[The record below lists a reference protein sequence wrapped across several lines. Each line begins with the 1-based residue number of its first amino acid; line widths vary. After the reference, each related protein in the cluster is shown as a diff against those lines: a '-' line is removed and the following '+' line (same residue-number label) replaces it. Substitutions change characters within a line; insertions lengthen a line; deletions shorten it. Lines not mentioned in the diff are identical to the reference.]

1 MDSKLRCVF
10 DMPAENEK
18 TVSGWV
24 FMFFLMLALSC
35 RQCVK
40 WQKAWLHSCYPLLK
54 LLSKT
59 DSWLFYGCICL
70 WLCLSVC
77 VCEPDFGHSMK
88 WKAIRYPPVSQ
99 SRNHPHCLWSPWPPV
114 WMMERSRRSWRN
126 VKDCRR
132 RCSGY
137 ERRTNRS
144 GWVFA
149 ICILINIIV
158 SNSHE
163 YFKTLDTFLLFS
175 FKLLIQIYKIMH

>member
-1 MDSKLRCVF
+1 MQWKDAKPEDLMDSKLRCVF
-10 DMPAENEK
+10 EMPAENEK

-24 FMFFLMLALSC
+24 FMCFLMLALSC

-40 WQKAWLHSCYPLLK
+40 WQWQQAWLHSCHPLLK
-54 LLSKT
+54 LSILGT
-59 DSWLFYGCICL
+59 FMDAFAYCC
-70 WLCLSVC
+70 VFVF
-77 VCEPDFGHSMK
+77 VCEPDFGRSMK

-114 WMMERSRRSWRN
+114 WMMERWRRSWRN

-144 GWVFA
+144 GWVCLLNAFSQILLSA
-149 ICILINIIV
+149 IVINIWKHFL
-158 SNSHE
+158 SNSK
-163 YFKTLDTFLLFS
+163 FKCT
-175 FKLLIQIYKIMH
+175 

>member
-35 RQCVK
+35 WQCVK
-40 WQKAWLHSCYPLLK
+40 WQQAWLHSCYPLLK

-59 DSWLFYGCICL
+59 DSWLFNGCICL
-70 WLCLSVC
+70 WLCL
-77 VCEPDFGHSMK
+77 CEPDFGHSMK

-126 VKDCRR
+126 VK
-132 RCSGY
+132 
-137 ERRTNRS
+137 
-144 GWVFA
+144 A
-149 ICILINIIV
+149 V
-158 SNSHE
+158 SWLS
-163 YFKTLDTFLLFS
+163 FFPLTLPGQKGDQGMFWHIWGVSMISVSAQHLWD
-175 FKLLIQIYKIMH
+175 Y